1 MDSSVLSF
9 VVQPTWQSYI
19 SSYCF
24 GINLSSIF
32 CRIYIDKRNNR
43 LPVTCKSALI
53 CESKSQT
60 FRSDRYQFTVVMPN
74 MNYDVS
80 QDVPQDK
87 LNCQIMDLIRKDSK
101 VSTEKMAI
109 AIGVSSKTIK
119 RHIKEMDNVS
129 YIGRGFSGHWEI
141 ADDKKL

>member
-24 GINLSSIF
+24 GINLLSIL

-53 CESKSQT
+53 CESKRPT

-74 MNYDVS
+74 LNYDVPE
-80 QDVPQDK
+80 DVPQDK

-109 AIGVSSKTIK
+109 ATEVIIYRLSDSTTGRISNE
-119 RHIKEMDNVS
+119 KETN
-129 YIGRGFSGHWEI
+129 RLLF
-141 ADDKKL
+141 L